1 MIEILI
7 IQIIPYDWS
16 HDCKSHDCFSSL
28 VQLTTHFLV
37 DSSVKMMQKT
47 LALILFIG
55 AASALKYFPNHQPLS
70 DEIIDYVNNQIKTT
84 WKAGKSFE
92 GHGMTVSGLKRMCGV
107 IPEPNNFKLP
117 FRDEPYE
124 IKDEDI
130 PDTFDSRT
138 QWSNCKSIS

>member
-1 MIEILI
+1 MFFFIGA
-7 IQIIPYDWS
+7 
-16 HDCKSHDCFSSL
+16 
-28 VQLTTHFLV
+28 THFLV
-37 DSSVKMMQKT
+37 DFSVKKMQKT

-84 WKAGKSFE
+84 WKAGKNFE